1 MKDRFAGRTDEGTAD
16 RCCSR
21 MAATSIKIVHK
32 RTKPFKCAP
41 LSDIPGHADGSVQ
54 APPV

>member
-1 MKDRFAGRTDEGTAD
+1 MRDRFAGRTDEGTAD
-16 RCCSR
+16 RCFSR

-41 LSDIPGHADGSVQ
+41 LSDIQGHADGSVQ